1 MNGLRKYIY
10 VCVCV
15 CVCMEYYMNI
25 IYIHYMNIYIILY
38 SYYLNMRMEYYSAFK
53 KGDPAICNGMDEPGR
68 QYTK

>member
-1 MNGLRKYIY
+1 
-10 VCVCV
+10 
-15 CVCMEYYMNI
+15 
-25 IYIHYMNIYIILY
+25 MNIYIILY